1 MRANFFSTQA
11 AETIKPSHVL
21 LVMSMT
27 NVLAAFLTSSIN
39 IALPQIKDDFHLGP
53 VALGWIPLCYI
64 LAAAVVLVP
73 FGRIADW
80 TGRRLI
86 FVLGLAIIFA
96 ATITLIFVD
105 SYVLLIVFRAM
116 QGVGSGMVFASSTA
130 AVTLAY
136 PRARRGFAMGVMAM
150 AAYLGQAIGPPVGGI
165 IVHNV
170 GWRGLFVV
178 GACYAAVNLVL
189 DALLLR
195 RAEWKDPRSAP
206 FDWVGSVVYGLSLS
220 AFLLGLSS
228 LPLGHGVILTVV
240 GLAGLAGFTWWESRT
255 PAPVFEVRL
264 FRHNRL
270 FALSNLTALISYAS
284 AWGLTFLMSLYLQ
297 LVRGLDAQTAGLVLI
312 VGVALQTAVS
322 PFGGRLAD
330 KVQPRWVVSGGMGL
344 CTLGL
349 GSFVMLG
356 FHTPYWQILIALCAL
371 GLGYAFF
378 SGPNQSAI
386 MSSVERKNVGV
397 AAAGLG
403 TMRTV
408 GQAMSIALA
417 TLVLAVVVGRHEF
430 TAADNANL
438 LAGIRITFAIMTV
451 LAAMSVLASL
461 ARGDVPAGKRGPEPA
476 PVADTCP

>member
-1 MRANFFSTQA
+1 
-11 AETIKPSHVL
+11 
-21 LVMSMT
+21 
-27 NVLAAFLTSSIN
+27 
-39 IALPQIKDDFHLGP
+39 
-53 VALGWIPLCYI
+53 
-64 LAAAVVLVP
+64 
-73 FGRIADW
+73 
-80 TGRRLI
+80 
-86 FVLGLAIIFA
+86 
-96 ATITLIFVD
+96 
-105 SYVLLIVFRAM
+105 
-116 QGVGSGMVFASSTA
+116 
-130 AVTLAY
+130 
-136 PRARRGFAMGVMAM
+136 MGVMAM

-165 IVHNV
+165 IVHNI

-189 DALLLR
+189 DAILLR

-228 LPLGHGVILTVV
+228 LPLARGVTLTVV

-255 PAPVFEVRL
+255 QDPVFEVRL

-284 AWGLTFLMSLYLQ
+284 AWGLTFLLSLYLQ
-297 LVRGLDAQTAGLVLI
+297 LVRGLNAQTAGLVLI
-312 VGVALQTAVS
+312 VGVVLQTAVS

-330 KVQPRWVVSGGMGL
+330 RVQPRWVVSGGMGL

-349 GSFVMLG
+349 GTLVMLG
-356 FHTPYWQILIALCAL
+356 FHTPYWQILLALCAL

-451 LAAMSVLASL
+451 LAALSVLASL
-461 ARGDVPAGKRGPEPA
+461 ARGDVPAGKRAPEPA